1 MMNRRHIRIVA
12 AILGLSMLA
21 AACGDDDDG
30 DGASEEPAD
39 TTASTEAPD
48 DGDDGDA
55 GALAGMK
62 GTTPLVDLSDD
73 FKDRLLGM
81 DPDLS
86 DFNYAAESYDSTIL
100 IALATA
106 QAVSDGLELATA
118 INGNTREGEQCENG
132 KA

>member
-86 DFNYAAESYDSTIL
+86 AFRSEERRVGNECGSTFR
-100 IALATA
+100 
-106 QAVSDGLELATA
+106 S
-118 INGNTREGEQCENG
+118 RWSPYH
-132 KA
+132 